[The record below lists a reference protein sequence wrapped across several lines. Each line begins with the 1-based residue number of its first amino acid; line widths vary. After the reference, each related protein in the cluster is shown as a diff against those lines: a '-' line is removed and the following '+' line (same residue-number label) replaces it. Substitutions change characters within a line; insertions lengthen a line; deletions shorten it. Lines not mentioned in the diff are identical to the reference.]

1 MSEGSTRLGFPK
13 GCWVM
18 VDPEK
23 PASLQELAERL
34 KAARNRQETGR
45 AARKPAVS
53 SRGMSA
59 GFRIAVEMLAALVV
73 GTGMGLLL
81 DYWLGTRP
89 WLMILFFFLGSAAA
103 FRNVVRTANQLE
115 AERRR
120 ENAAKKAQDGAAASR
135 GAAGSGTDD
144 RGDQSRGV

>member
-1 MSEGSTRLGFPK
+1 
-13 GCWVM
+13 M

-34 KAARNRQETGR
+34 KAARSQQEAGR

-53 SRGMSA
+53 SRGMGA

-81 DYWLGTRP
+81 DSWLGTRP
-89 WLMILFFFLGSAAA
+89 WLMILFFLLGSAAA

-120 ENAAKKAQDGAAASR
+120 ER
-135 GAAGSGTDD
+135 AAGGADGSADAQRAAGTGTDD
-144 RGDQSRGV
+144 RGDKSRGV